1 MFWHL
6 DKVFFFSLL
15 DFFKI
20 LLILQIFFFSVLMGC
35 RVSLISSI
43 KNLVILIGTI
53 FLSQNNIE
61 SPQPVSDILPV
72 YVFPL
77 CTALNFYDFLYI
89 FVTFLSVGLLL
100 EIGHTHIFWILSPS
114 NWLVVSRKVFL
125 WSPGA
130 DQSIALFALIFLF
143 SWFS

>member
-1 MFWHL
+1 MAYLSIIESLHFRVYKKCL
-6 DKVFFFSLL
+6 TVLKYVLTFGQGVFF
-15 DFFKI
+15 
-20 LLILQIFFFSVLMGC
+20 LLIRLFQNFVDPTDFFFSVLMGC

-61 SPQPVSDILPV
+61 SPHPVSDILPV

-89 FVTFLSVGLLL
+89 FVSFLSVGLLL
-100 EIGHTHIFWILSPS
+100 EIGHTHIF
-114 NWLVVSRKVFL
+114 
-125 WSPGA
+125 
-130 DQSIALFALIFLF
+130 
-143 SWFS
+143 